1 MDIVKLP
8 QPRPNL
14 KQKKALA
21 NHQIPVESLARYPT
35 YNHFMPIQNRIFPN
49 MKPFKR

>member
-21 NHQIPVESLARYPT
+21 NHQIPIESLARYPSF
-35 YNHFMPIQNRIFPN
+35 NHLKLTQNRIFPN